1 MNAIEVDHVSKTY
14 RIPHERRTSLAEHL
28 LSLFRPLRFETF
40 AALSDVTF
48 DVPAGSFVGV
58 IGANASGKSTLLK
71 LLAGVLLPDSGA
83 VRVRGSLAPLL
94 ELGLGFQQELTVA
107 ENVVLYGTVLGYP
120 RRDMR
125 QRVEEVIA
133 FAGLERFR
141 DAKLKSLSSGML
153 VRLAFATA
161 VRADAD
167 ILLLDE
173 VLAVGDAQFQR
184 KCLEVFT
191 ELQQRR
197 KTIVL
202 VSHDLAA
209 VQRFCDKVFWIDA
222 GRLVMAGD
230 AGEVVQAYLAIY
242 QAHALA
248 RAASPEAAAAY
259 EAGDEPP
266 RDQRWGDGRIRYVHG
281 ALEDED
287 GTPLTRVAAGRRI
300 VLHLRASVHGAC
312 REPVFGFALKQLGGL
327 GGHVVYTTNNV
338 LLGARTGSFADGD
351 VLDIRMPFTAA
362 LLNGH
367 YTVHVAAADEQ
378 GTFHDWVN
386 DFVTFTVEDSR
397 CAEGVADLLADF
409 QCECEGREAA
419 RLAGTGT
426 EKP

>member
-40 AALSDVTF
+40 AALSDVSF
-48 DVPAGSFVGV
+48 DVPEGSFVGV
-58 IGANASGKSTLLK
+58 IGANGSGKSTLLK
-71 LLAGVLLPDSGA
+71 ILAGVLLPDRGE

-120 RRDMR
+120 HRDMR
-125 QRVEEVIA
+125 RRVEEVIA

-161 VRADAD
+161 LRADAD

-173 VLAVGDAQFQR
+173 VLAVGDAVFQR
-184 KCLEVFT
+184 RCLEVFGD
-191 ELQQRR
+191 LQQQR
-197 KTIVL
+197 KTMVL

-209 VQRFCDKVFWIDA
+209 VQRFCDKVYWLDA

-230 AGEVVQAYLAIY
+230 ASEVVHAYLAIF
-242 QAHALA
+242 QAHRLSQ
-248 RAASPEAAAAY
+248 AASPTAVIDPDAS
-259 EAGDEPP
+259 
-266 RDQRWGDGRIRYVHG
+266 QRWGDGRIRYLHG
-281 ALEDED
+281 ALESED
-287 GTPLTRVAAGRRI
+287 GAPLTRVVAGRRV
-300 VLHLRASVHGAC
+300 VLRLTATVHEPC

-338 LLGARTGSFADGD
+338 LLGRRSRSFAAGD
-351 VLDIRMPFTAA
+351 RIDIRMPFTAA

-367 YTVHVAAADEQ
+367 YAVHVAVADEQ

-386 DFVTFTVEDSR
+386 DFVTFSVEESR
-397 CAEGVADLLADF
+397 CAEGVADLLAEF
-409 QCECEGREAA
+409 RFETCEADP
-419 RLAGTGT
+419 LPGTGT
-426 EKP
+426 DPRVAQRKP